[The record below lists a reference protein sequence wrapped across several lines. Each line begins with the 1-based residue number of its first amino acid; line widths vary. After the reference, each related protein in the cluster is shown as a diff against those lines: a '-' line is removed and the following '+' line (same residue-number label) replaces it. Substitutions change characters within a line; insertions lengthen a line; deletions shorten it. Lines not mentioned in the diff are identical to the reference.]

1 MQVLTKER
9 TAHEVAATVP
19 LSKPL
24 STHQGDTTQIILR
37 KPNFGEFIEI
47 GQIENLVYTN
57 SDGGTRQMHSDID
70 FERLMR
76 WACKLSGLDRI
87 ILSSL
92 DAQDGYAL
100 SKAVVE
106 IVNVFVVGGLQKPQ
120 TNSSSSAA

>member
-9 TAHEVAATVP
+9 TAHEIAATVP

-47 GQIENLVYTN
+47 GPVENLVYSN
-57 SDGGTRQMHSDID
+57 NDADNRQMESRID
-70 FERLMR
+70 FEKLMR

-92 DAQDGYAL
+92 DPIDGYAL

-106 IVNVFVVGGLQKPQ
+106 IVNVFVVGNLKPPQ